1 MPGWISKFNRANL
14 NSSRAIE
21 ESGKRKIGYGLVNN
35 NKNFHRSMLE
45 LNERRKRSDRS
56 VF

>member
-1 MPGWISKFNRANL
+1 MPDWISKFNRANL